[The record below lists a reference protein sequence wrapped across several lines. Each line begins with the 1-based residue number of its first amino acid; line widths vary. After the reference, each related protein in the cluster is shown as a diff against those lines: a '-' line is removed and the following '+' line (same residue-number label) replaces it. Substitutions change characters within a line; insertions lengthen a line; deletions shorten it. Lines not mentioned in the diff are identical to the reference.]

1 MDRFPYDAAA
11 RDDKLQQLIDA
22 RSQATEQDIFTNRTA
37 IVRAVAELASAHPG
51 DRGLNCDADEAE
63 ALVRAAVA
71 GRSVLVGARIAEV
84 VSFAIYSYV
93 LPLAQADLADAER
106 KREEAAQHSRIELHV
121 WNRFFSRVPA

>member
-22 RSQATEQDIFTNRTA
+22 RIQATEQDIFTNRAA
-37 IVRAVAELASAHPG
+37 IVRAVAELASAQFG

-63 ALVRAAVA
+63 ALVRAAVV

-106 KREEAAQHSRIELHV
+106 KRDEAAQDRRVELRV